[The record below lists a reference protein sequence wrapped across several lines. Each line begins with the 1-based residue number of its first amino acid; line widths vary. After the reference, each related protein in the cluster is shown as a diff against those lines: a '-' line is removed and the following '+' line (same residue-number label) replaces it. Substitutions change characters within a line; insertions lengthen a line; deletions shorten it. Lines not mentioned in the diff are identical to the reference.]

1 MKISVRLTREKPR
14 EGREES
20 ILSLGYSDGA
30 MEDDPRNAPLEH
42 GGRQEV
48 DYQLKPSEENSQ
60 VNTMV
65 LTLDCSFKK
74 K

>member
-20 ILSLGYSDGA
+20 ILSPGYSDGA

-42 GGRQEV
+42 GGTQV
-48 DYQLKPSEENSQ
+48 DPHFYHCWGFELRSLYSHG
-60 VNTMV
+60 VGF
-65 LTLDCSFKK
+65 TL
-74 K
+74 